1 MTVHDKYCM
10 ITYIGNILKNCTHI
24 YKQRIELL
32 PGALRWAKSENVGGY
47 CIILHNCF
55 CFIIVTTNSLTSHSL
70 YFQFS
75 LTYIFFNKLTS
86 VKTEQSLKENKK
98 KIDLLK
104 NTLIYFY

>member
-1 MTVHDKYCM
+1 MGKKVEMLVKGHC
-10 ITYIGNILKNCTHI
+10 IT
-24 YKQRIELL
+24 LL
-32 PGALRWAKSENVGGY
+32 
-47 CIILHNCF
+47 NCF

-75 LTYIFFNKLTS
+75 LTYILFFLINDIYKNRTI
-86 VKTEQSLKENKK
+86 TKEKK